1 MVALAAPRLALADT
15 LCCLGLGFLLAAL
28 YDLARILL
36 GGAKPV
42 CFVLDLAAFALA
54 GLLLGGFAACRSY
67 SGVVRWYM
75 AAGLCGGLAGYF
87 WGIAPATRAAD
98 RRIKWLLT
106 RPFALAWLLALRPL
120 AGLLGRFA
128 QSICA
133 NFVKK
138 KGARRKLKRTKQLQN
153 QGRVLYNS

>member
-1 MVALAAPRLALADT
+1 MADA
-15 LCCLGLGFLLAAL
+15 LCCVGLGFLLAAL

-54 GLLLGGFAACRSY
+54 GLLLCGFAACRSY

-75 AAGLCGGLAGYF
+75 AAGLAGGLAGYF

-98 RRIKWLLT
+98 RTIKWLLT
-106 RPFALAWLLALRPL
+106 RPFALAHVLVLRPL
-120 AGLLGRFA
+120 AGLLAGAARGA
-128 QSICA
+128 YA
-133 NFVKK
+133 GFVQKK
-138 KGARRKLKRTKQLQN
+138 NARRKLKRTKQLQN